1 MNNKMDTK
9 SSEQNIEM
17 KKKQLDVMYALDTTG
32 SIEGWIKR
40 NNLCNF

>member
-17 KKKQLDVMYALDTTG
+17 KKQQLDVMYALDTTG
-32 SIEGWIKR
+32 SIGG
-40 NNLCNF
+40 